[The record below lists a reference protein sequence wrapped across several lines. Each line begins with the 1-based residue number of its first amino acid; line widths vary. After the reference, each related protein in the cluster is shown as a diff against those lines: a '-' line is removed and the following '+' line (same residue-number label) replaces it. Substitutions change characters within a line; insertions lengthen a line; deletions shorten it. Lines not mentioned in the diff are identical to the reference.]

1 MAGSGA
7 SSAGVTPPRCGVA
20 CRGCD
25 DGGVRDPFDD
35 SPKEACGV
43 FGVIGVDEPVA
54 HLTYLGLYALQHRGQ
69 ESAGMAVSD
78 GEYLT
83 VVRDMGLVSNVFDDR
98 TLAPLVG
105 HLAIGHTRY
114 STTGSSTWGN
124 AQPVYRN
131 VGSFQFAL
139 GHNGNLTNTA
149 QLARDHGMLDGT
161 VTSDSDLV
169 AELISRELVGVDID
183 SPDALERAI
192 EAVLPRLEGAF
203 SFVIMDAHR
212 VYGVRDPNGLR
223 PLCLGRR
230 GDTWVVASES
240 PALDIAGATMVREV
254 EAGEVVVLE
263 IGQPPRSLHPF
274 PDERIDPRLCL
285 FEFVYFARPD
295 ARLYGQS
302 VHHARVRQGEA
313 LADQAPVEADMVM
326 GVPES
331 GVPAAEGYA
340 RRSGIPF
347 GQGLVKN
354 RYIGRTFIAPSQE
367 MRALGVRMKFNPLRE
382 NIEGRRIVVVD
393 DSIVRGTTQHQ
404 LVRMLR
410 EAGAREVHLR
420 LTSPP
425 VRWPCFYGMDFGDPD
440 ELLAAKLGVD
450 GIARYLGV
458 DSLAFIDV
466 DRLLDSTGAAEA
478 GFCTACFT
486 GEYPI
491 DVPVELNKAVLEE
504 GAKSRVERSAAVAAG
519 AVIEQPSLLPAEDAR
534 RSS

>member
-1 MAGSGA
+1 
-7 SSAGVTPPRCGVA
+7 
-20 CRGCD
+20 
-25 DGGVRDPFDD
+25 
-35 SPKEACGV
+35 
-43 FGVIGVDEPVA
+43 
-54 HLTYLGLYALQHRGQ
+54 
-69 ESAGMAVSD
+69 
-78 GEYLT
+78 
-83 VVRDMGLVSNVFDDR
+83 VFDDR

-105 HLAIGHTRY
+105 HIAIGHDRY

-131 VGSFQFAL
+131 VGDHQFAL

-149 QLARDHGMLDGT
+149 QLADEHGMLPGT
-161 VTSDSDLV
+161 VSSDSDLV
-169 AELISRELVGVDID
+169 AELISHELAVAGEPG

-192 EAVLPRLEGAF
+192 VAVLPRLEGAF
-203 SFVIMDAHR
+203 SFVVMDTHR
-212 VYGVRDPNGLR
+212 VYAIRDPNGLR

-230 GDTWVVASES
+230 GDTGWVVASES

-263 IGQPPRSLHPF
+263 VGHAPRSVHPF
-274 PDERIDPRLCL
+274 PPERIDPRLCL

-354 RYIGRTFIAPSQE
+354 RYIGRTFIAPTQE
-367 MRALGVRMKFNPLRE
+367 MRALAVRMKFNPLRE

-425 VRWPCFYGMDFGDPD
+425 VRWPCFYGMDFGDTK
-440 ELLAAKLGVD
+440 ELLAARYDVA
-450 GIARYLGV
+450 GIQEFLGV
-458 DSLAFIDV
+458 DSLAFIDLH
-466 DRLLDSTGAAEA
+466 RLLASTGAEEA
-478 GFCTACFT
+478 GFCSACFT
-486 GEYPI
+486 GTYPI
-491 DVPVELNKAVLEE
+491 EVPVELNKGVLED
-504 GAKSRVERSAAVAAG
+504 GDGHRVERDTSLAAN
-519 AVIEQPSLLPAEDAR
+519 AVLDQPSLLPADDVR
-534 RSS
+534 RPT